1 MSIAEHALARSITE
15 VAPLIERGELRAV
28 DLIDAQL
35 ARIAMHDG
43 RLQAFAQVAAD
54 LAHAQARR
62 ADAELANGRHRG
74 PLHGIPLALG
84 DVIDVAG
91 LSTACGSALLREHR
105 PAQDAGLVEK
115 LVAAGAVILGKLA
128 VAEFALDTAPS
139 PTRNPWRLENDAH
152 GGAGAAVA
160 ACLCFGAVATDSGG
174 GLRLAAANCGVTGFK
189 PSFGRIARHGVL
201 PLAAT
206 LDHVGALTRSAD
218 DVALLLAALE
228 GHDARDMMSRGH
240 PRSAAAPD
248 SGLRVGIDRAWCAA
262 AGPAQAEATNRA
274 CFMLKGQGIAIVDIE
289 LADADAAGAH
299 WLTLCAVEALL
310 VHRRW
315 YPATAEAYGPAFR
328 ALLEHGTRLGAEDYA
343 RAQWTRQAVATRLDR
358 VLDAVDAI
366 LTPTMPLPTP
376 SPALLRYT
384 APGSLGGHPA
394 LSVPNGFSGDG
405 LPLAM
410 QFIGRRGDDA
420 TLLHVAAAYQR
431 ATGWHRRLPTL
442 A

>member
-1 MSIAEHALARSITE
+1 MSIAEQALVRSLTE

-35 ARIAMHDG
+35 ARIAMLDG
-43 RLQAFAQVAAD
+43 HLQAFAQVAAD
-54 LAHAQARR
+54 LARAQARR

-91 LSTACGSALLREHR
+91 LPTACGSALLRDHR
-105 PAQDAGLVEK
+105 PARDAGLVET
-115 LVAAGAVILGKLA
+115 LLAAGAVILGKLA
-128 VAEFALDTAPS
+128 VAEFGLDTAPS
-139 PTRNPWRLENDAH
+139 PTRNPWQVGHDAG

-174 GLRLAAANCGVTGFK
+174 GLRLAAANCGVTGLK
-189 PSFGRIARHGVL
+189 PSFGHIARHGVL

-206 LDHVGALTRSAD
+206 LDHVGALARSAD

-228 GHDARDMMSRGH
+228 GHDARDAMSRGH
-240 PRSAAAPD
+240 PRGTAAPG

-262 AGPAQAEATNRA
+262 AGSAQAEATNRA
-274 CFMLKGQGIAIVDIE
+274 CFMLKGQGITMVDVE
-289 LADADAAGAH
+289 VGDLDAAAAH
-299 WLTLCAVEALL
+299 WPTLCAVDALL

-315 YPATAEAYGPAFR
+315 YPATADAYDPAFR

-343 RAQWTRQAVATRLDR
+343 RAQCARQAVATRLDR
-358 VLDAVDAI
+358 VLDEVDAI
-366 LTPTMPLPTP
+366 LTPTMPLPAT
-376 SPALLRYT
+376 SPDLLRYT

-394 LSVPNGFSGDG
+394 LSVPNGFGADG

-420 TLLHVAAAYQR
+420 TLLHLGAAYQR
-431 ATGWHRRLPTL
+431 ASGWHRRLPTL
-442 A
+442 D